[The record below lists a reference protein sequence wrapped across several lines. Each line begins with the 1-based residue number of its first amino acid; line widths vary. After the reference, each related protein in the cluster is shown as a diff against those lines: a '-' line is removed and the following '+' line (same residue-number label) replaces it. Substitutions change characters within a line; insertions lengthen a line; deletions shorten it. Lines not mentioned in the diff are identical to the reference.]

1 MNLKTL
7 YNETLTKKFF
17 QEFKYSN
24 IHQIPKLQKIIITA
38 GLGLNAQNKKYLNNA
53 IEEFRIISGQ
63 HPILTRSKKSV
74 AAFKIREGMVLGLK
88 VTLRREKMY
97 AFLERLIK
105 IVLPRIRDFQGL
117 NANNFDSFGNYHFG
131 ISEQL
136 VFPEI
141 DYDTIDHVRGFN
153 ISIITTSKTKTGTLF
168 LLKGLGVPFTK
179 E

>member
-7 YNETLTKKFF
+7 YNETVITNFF

-24 IHQIPKLQKIIITA
+24 VHQIPKLKKIILTA

-63 HPILTRSKKSV
+63 HPVLTRSKKSI

-97 AFLERLIK
+97 AFLERLIN

-117 NANNFDSFGNYHFG
+117 NIHNFDKNGHYHFG

-141 DYDTIDHVRGFN
+141 DYDTIDQVRGFN
-153 ISIITTSKTKTGTLF
+153 ISIITTSKTKAETLF
-168 LLKGLGVPFTK
+168 LLKELGLPFTK
-179 E
+179 H